1 MPTSPSSS
9 AQVARQLLADQLREL
24 RIDAGLTG
32 PALARAAGW
41 HHAKVYR
48 IENARTPPSAE
59 DIRVWCRI
67 TGADDRTDDLIASL
81 RAAEGMWVEWRRM
94 ERTGLKHAQQARL
107 PLYQRTRQFRA
118 YSCWT
123 VPGLIQIEGYTRAVL
138 RAVQRQRELRDD
150 VEEAVAVRMER
161 QRILNRDGR
170 MFAFLIEES
179 ALRIGMG
186 GREVMAAQLEH
197 LISVS
202 FMPSVSLGVVP
213 AGPDREVA
221 RPVEDFWIFDSAQVN
236 VELVSGYL
244 TVTRPSEIA
253 MYARTFARLAEVAV
267 YGQAA
272 RDLISR
278 VHDEL

>member
-9 AQVARQLLADQLREL
+9 AQAARQLLADQLREL

-32 PALARAAGW
+32 PALAKAAGW

-59 DIRVWCRI
+59 DIRAWCRVA
-67 TGADDRTDDLIASL
+67 GADDRADDLIASL

-94 ERTGLKHAQQARL
+94 ERTGLKRAQQARL
-107 PLYQRTRQFRA
+107 PLYERTRQFRA

-123 VPGLIQIEGYTRAVL
+123 VPGLIQAEGYTRAVL
-138 RAVQRQRELRDD
+138 RAVQQQRELRDD

-179 ALRIGMG
+179 VLRSGMG

-197 LISVS
+197 LVDVS
-202 FMPSVSLGVVP
+202 GMPSVSLGVVP

-236 VELVSGYL
+236 IELVSGYL

-253 MYARTFARLAEVAV
+253 MYARTFARLAEIAV

-272 RDLISR
+272 RNLISR
-278 VHDEL
+278 AHDEL

>member
-1 MPTSPSSS
+1 VPTSPSSS
-9 AQVARQLLADQLREL
+9 AQAARQLLADQLREL
-24 RIDAGLTG
+24 RVDAGLTG
-32 PALARAAGW
+32 PALAKAAGW

-48 IENARTPPSAE
+48 IENARTPPSAD

-67 TGADDRTDDLIASL
+67 TDANDRADDLVASL

-94 ERTGLKHAQQARL
+94 ERTGLKRAQQARL
-107 PLYQRTRQFRA
+107 PLYERTRQFRA

-123 VPGLIQIEGYTRAVL
+123 VPGLIQSEDYTRAVL
-138 RAVQRQRELRDD
+138 RAVQQQRELHDD

-161 QRILNRDGR
+161 QRVLSRGGR
-170 MFAFLIEES
+170 MFAFLVEES
-179 ALRIGMG
+179 VLRNGMG
-186 GREVMAAQLEH
+186 GREVMATQLAH
-197 LISVS
+197 LAEVS
-202 FMPSVSLGVVP
+202 LMPSVSLGVVP

-221 RPVEDFWIFDSAQVN
+221 RAVEDFWIFDSAQVN

-272 RDLISR
+272 RDLIAR
-278 VHDEL
+278 AHDKL